1 MASSPGLLIC
11 EKSEGYATAQ
21 PDGSCVAYWDAIGCV
36 WTCGFGTTGPNV
48 VSGTHWSRD
57 EAESNL
63 LLKWNEAR
71 EGVLRTS
78 PVLAQPENYNRL
90 EAITDFAYNL
100 GVGRYQGSSLRAY
113 VDRLSWQQA
122 ADEFPKW
129 DLAGGKVL
137 RGLVIRRA
145 SERAL
150 FLTPV
155 VSPSEDTNSSAVQAL
170 PGATGQISFGTLLL
184 AFLRSLFG

>member
-63 LLKWNEAR
+63 LLKWSEAR
-71 EGVLRTS
+71 EGVLRAS

-137 RGLVIRRA
+137 RGLVIRRT
-145 SERAL
+145 SERSL
-150 FLTPV
+150 FLTS
-155 VSPSEDTNSSAVQAL
+155 VSPSANANTSDPV

-184 AFLRSLFG
+184 AFLRSLLG